1 MEWGHISEH
10 QYFDTLC
17 CESHLFLKYFVL
29 QSSMN
34 AIKEEPES
42 DESQPSSPREDYE
55 PVFIKTEHFE
65 PDTLPI
71 MKCETV
77 VSFLNS

>member
-1 MEWGHISEH
+1 
-10 QYFDTLC
+10 
-17 CESHLFLKYFVL
+17 
-29 QSSMN
+29 MN

-42 DESQPSSPREDYE
+42 DESQSSSPREEYE

-65 PDTLPI
+65 SDTLPI
-71 MKCETV
+71 MKCEAV

>member
-1 MEWGHISEH
+1 MYQNTNILI
-10 QYFDTLC
+10 LC
-17 CESHLFLKYFVL
+17 AVRAAYCVNPFVL

-42 DESQPSSPREDYE
+42 DESQPASPREEYE

-71 MKCETV
+71 MKCEAV

>member
-1 MEWGHISEH
+1 MRAIYSVN
-10 QYFDTLC
+10 L
-17 CESHLFLKYFVL
+17 FVL

-34 AIKEEPES
+34 TIKEEPES
-42 DESQPSSPREDYE
+42 DESQPPSSPREEYE

-71 MKCETV
+71 MKCEAV